1 MTIEGNLPGDILAF
15 QELRKRIDDHR
26 TKMRQRE
33 ASKSPIDEETK
44 EKEQNMQLWHE
55 VDSRCRAMIR
65 CTAPDASLFADEK
78 TRHEALSEAV
88 ANSGSI
94 SQAEIVSGMLTTLKL
109 ASKISRSDLSVT
121 LDQKSLAKKHKE
133 SEELGLKT
141 KSGEPFSSNVVP
153 NFREGLAKAVHTSV
167 DFLVFFENLDNKSY
181 IYDLVASFSNDE
193 TWPGFDGS
201 KQDLKAVTD
210 YLEAHPQFYQDCTL
224 RINDS
229 LNRFQL
235 PEEQK

>member
-1 MTIEGNLPGDILAF
+1 MTIEGSLSGDMLAF
-15 QELRKRIDDHR
+15 QVLQKRIDDHR
-26 TKMRQRE
+26 TKMMQRE
-33 ASKSPIDEETK
+33 ASESPIDKEAQ
-44 EKEQNMQLWHE
+44 EKEHNMQLWHE

-65 CTAPDASLFADEK
+65 CIAPGVSLFADEK
-78 TRHEALSEAV
+78 ARHDELSEAV
-88 ANSGSI
+88 AKSGSI

-121 LDQKSLAKKHKE
+121 LDQKALAKKHEE
-133 SEELGLKT
+133 SEELGLKS

-167 DFLVFFENLDNKSY
+167 DFLVLFENLDDKSY
-181 IYDLVASFSNDE
+181 IYDLVASYSKDE

-210 YLEAHPQFYQDCTL
+210 YLEAHPQFYQDCTF
-224 RINDS
+224 RINDR

-235 PEEQK
+235 PE